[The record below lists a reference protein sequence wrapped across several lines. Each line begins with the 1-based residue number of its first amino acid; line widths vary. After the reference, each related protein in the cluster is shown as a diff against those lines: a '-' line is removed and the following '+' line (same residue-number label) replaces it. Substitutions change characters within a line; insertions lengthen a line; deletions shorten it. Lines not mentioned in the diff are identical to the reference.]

1 MNLID
6 FIKERNIIRFSEE
19 KLRGYSKP
27 LSKTEEEQCE
37 NAIRIVSEALEELGL
52 KKSYEITKCY
62 EDIPDYRVKMESKDG
77 YDVKIFLQGS
87 YANNT
92 NVRKNSDID
101 IAIVQEDTFRTL
113 YRNGISRIDY
123 GFVEAPKKELSF
135 KDEVEVAL
143 WRKFKNDVIRNN
155 KSIRINGNFYRKNAD
170 VVPSLRYRDYSNDY
184 LIDKDYYTGG
194 ILIYAD
200 DGSEVINYPEQH
212 IRNGVEKNK
221 RTNYFY
227 KKMVRVAK
235 EMLYQMVEHKFEFA
249 SKASSFGVEC
259 LLYNV
264 PDELFTRYSEFY
276 IFTFE
281 YIVKYLYSNRFNI
294 NQFKEVNGIK
304 NLVDDDPERSNVYI
318 KFIEEL
324 SDFYQYDI
332 KQ

>member
-1 MNLID
+1 M
-6 FIKERNIIRFSEE
+6 
-19 KLRGYSKP
+19 
-27 LSKTEEEQCE
+27 
-37 NAIRIVSEALEELGL
+37 VSEALEELGL
-52 KKSYEITKCY
+52 KKSHEVTNFS
-62 EDIPDYRVKMESKDG
+62 EDTPYYRVKMKNNYG
-77 YDVKIFLQGS
+77 YEVKIFLQGS

-92 NVRKNSDID
+92 NVRKSSDID

-113 YRNGISRIDY
+113 YREGLSRIDY
-123 GFVEAPKKELSF
+123 GFVAAPKKEFSF
-135 KDEVEVAL
+135 KDEVEIAL
-143 WRKFKNDVIRNN
+143 RRKFEKDVIRKN
-155 KSIRINGNFYRKNAD
+155 KAIQINGNFYRKDAD

-184 LIDKDYYTGG
+184 LLDKDNYTGG

-200 DGSEVINYPEQH
+200 DGSEIINYPEQN
-212 IRNGVEKNK
+212 IRNGIEKNK
-221 RTNYFY
+221 MTNYFF
-227 KKMVRVAK
+227 KKMVRIAK
-235 EMLYQMVEHKFEFA
+235 EIRYQMVENKFEFA

-281 YIVKYLYSNRFNI
+281 GIVKYLYSNRFNI

-304 NLVDDDPERSNVYI
+304 NLVDDDPGRSNVYI